1 MYAVQYVHSEL
12 PTYNFLSSMDIDKGI
27 PTAITCSAPIGKKMF
42 YAMVIKMLEG
52 VVLIR
57 VKRKDFWVANA
68 PKKSK
73 KLSHTV

>member
-1 MYAVQYVHSEL
+1 MCAVQYVHSEL
-12 PTYNFLSSMDIDKGI
+12 PTYNFLLSMDKGI

-52 VVLIR
+52 AVLIR

-68 PKKSK
+68 PKNSK
-73 KLSHTV
+73 KL

>member
-12 PTYNFLSSMDIDKGI
+12 PTYNFLSSMDKGI

-52 VVLIR
+52 AVLIR
-57 VKRKDFWVANA
+57 VKRKDF
-68 PKKSK
+68 
-73 KLSHTV
+73 